1 MAYDKVVDSSVLD
14 AGLKQIAN
22 AIREKGGTSDNLAFP
37 QAMADAIAAIEA
49 GGGGGSSGSGA
60 QFVSGTFTKTGLS
73 LVRQHS
79 LGSLSDIGLRSD
91 PNFYA
96 CVALNPAGITNTGT
110 LILIQSKG
118 YAAYIRK
125 YNETEYI
132 TKETQSADFRTP
144 ISSSN
149 KTTCVISDS
158 NVVTV
163 RSDSSFVSSAFAS
176 GAEYLWILG
185 VI

>member
-1 MAYDKVVDSSVLD
+1 MSFDKVVDSSALD
-14 AGLKQIAN
+14 AGLKQIAD
-22 AIREKGGTSDNLAFP
+22 AIREKGGTSDSLAFP
-37 QAMADAIAAIEA
+37 AAMAEAIAAIET
-49 GGGGGSSGSGA
+49 GGGSDSSGA
-60 QFVSGTFTKTGLS
+60 QFVSGTFTKTGS
-73 LVRQHS
+73 TLVSTHS
-79 LGSLSDIGLRSD
+79 LGSLSDIGLRND

-96 CVALNPAGITNTGT
+96 CVALNPKGITKTGT

-118 YAAYIRK
+118 YAAYARK
-125 YNETEYI
+125 YSGSEYV

-149 KTTCVISDS
+149 KTSCVISDS

-163 RSDSSFVSSAFAS
+163 RSDSSYTSSAFAS
-176 GAEYLWILG
+176 GVEYLWILG